1 MSSLYKYKNA
11 STSDMIESGNT
22 AISEYKA
29 SGQSLHVFTHNSS
42 SINDFSSSEIIP
54 AGYIMGYKIL
64 DNPITSQYIMIAP
77 ATQKASWNGDNNGTY
92 NISIPEWANHM
103 KFNIVTQ
110 NGSNG
115 SNAGVITV
123 AGQTFPG
130 TPGTPGIP
138 GSPGIPGIPGFFPPI
153 PGTPAIPG
161 IPGTPPIPLWGP
173 TPVPPNTV
181 QICYPTLPYQYF
193 DVANA
198 TMVTVPGGQDC
209 YNVGYTGGKGGS
221 GISQMLNTEGIYEFS
236 TSEKT
241 ISVELNSNQT
251 VLKSSTDNNTMAT
264 WTANKGNDGNNASPA
279 SGLTPPLTINSNIN
293 DFYTFGSNGNSGNNG
308 TISKSGNA
316 GATVSTTASNNIG
329 DLSARGYG
337 VMVYFFTT

>member
-130 TPGTPGIP
+130 
-138 GSPGIPGIPGFFPPI
+138 
-153 PGTPAIPG
+153 

-264 WTANKGNDGNNASPA
+264 WTATKGNDGNNASPA
-279 SGLTPPLTINSNIN
+279 SPLTPPLSMGSNFN
-293 DFYTFGSNGNSGNNG
+293 EFYTLGSNGNSGNNG

-316 GATVSTTASNNIG
+316 GATVSTTTSNNVG
-329 DLSARGYG
+329 DQSQRGHG

>member
-1 MSSLYKYKNA
+1 MSNLFKYKNA
-11 STSDMIESGNT
+11 STSDMIEYGNT

-29 SGQSLHVFTHNSS
+29 VGQSLQVFTYNSS
-42 SINDFSSSEIIP
+42 SVNDFSSSEIIP
-54 AGYIMGYKIL
+54 AGYIIGYKIL

-77 ATQKASWNGDNNGTY
+77 TTQKASWNSDNNGTY

-103 KFNIVTQ
+103 KFNIVTE

-115 SNAGVITV
+115 SNAGVLTV
-123 AGQTFPG
+123 DGQTV
-130 TPGTPGIP
+130 PGIP
-138 GSPGIPGIPGFFPPI
+138 A
-153 PGTPAIPG
+153 TPAIPMPWPFPN
-161 IPGTPPIPLWGP
+161 IPATPGTPPIPLWGP

-181 QICYPTLPYQYF
+181 QICYSTLPYQYF
-193 DVANA
+193 DSMNA
-198 TMVTVPGGQDC
+198 TVVTVPGATVC
-209 YNVGYTGGKGGS
+209 ENVGYTGGYGGD

-264 WTANKGNDGNNASPA
+264 WTANKGNDGNDATPA
-279 SGLTPPLTINSNIN
+279 MALNPPVTINSKIN
-293 DFYTFGSNGNSGNNG
+293 DFYTVGGNGNNGNNG

-316 GATVSTTASNNIG
+316 GPTVSTTASNNIG

>member
-1 MSSLYKYKNA
+1 
-11 STSDMIESGNT
+11 MIESGNT
-22 AISEYKA
+22 SINEYKV
-29 SGQSLHVFTHNSS
+29 SGQPLQIFTYNSS
-42 SINDFSSSEIIP
+42 SVNDLSSSEIIP
-54 AGYIMGYKIL
+54 AGYIIGYKIL

-77 ATQKASWNGDNNGTY
+77 TTQKASWNGDNNGTY

-115 SNAGVITV
+115 SNAGIYTV
-123 AGQTFPG
+123 AGQSIPG
-130 TPGTPGIP
+130 TPGTP
-138 GSPGIPGIPGFFPPI
+138 PI
-153 PGTPAIPG
+153 PVPFLPPIPG

-181 QICYPTLPYQYF
+181 QICYTTLPYQYL
-193 DVANA
+193 DDMNA
-198 TMVTVPGGQDC
+198 TLVTVPGVTEC
-209 YNVGYTGGKGGS
+209 ENVGYTGGYGGN
-221 GISQMLNTEGIYEFS
+221 GISQMLNTGGIYEFS

-279 SGLTPPLTINSNIN
+279 SGLNPPLTINSKIN
-293 DFYTFGSNGNSGNNG
+293 DFYTVGGNGNNGNNG

-316 GATVSTTASNNIG
+316 GPTVSTTASNNIG

>member
-1 MSSLYKYKNA
+1 MSNHFKYKNA

-22 AISEYKA
+22 SINDYKV
-29 SGQSLHVFTHNSS
+29 SGQPLQIFTYNSS
-42 SINDFSSSEIIP
+42 SVNDLSSSEIIP
-54 AGYIMGYKIL
+54 AGYIIGYKIL

-77 ATQKASWNGDNNGTY
+77 TTQKASWNSDNNGTY

-103 KFNIVTQ
+103 KFNIVTE

-115 SNAGVITV
+115 SNAGIYTV
-123 AGQTFPG
+123 PG
-130 TPGTPGIP
+130 ATIP
-138 GSPGIPGIPGFFPPI
+138 GATIPGIPGLYPPTPLYPPTDLWPPTPI
-153 PGTPAIPG
+153 PPS
-161 IPGTPPIPLWGP
+161 
-173 TPVPPNTV
+173 TV
-181 QICYPTLPYQYF
+181 QICYTTPPYQYL
-193 DVANA
+193 DDMNA
-198 TMVTVPGGQDC
+198 TMVTVPGITEC
-209 YNVGYTGGKGGS
+209 ENVGYTGGYGGD

-264 WTANKGNDGNNASPA
+264 WTANKGKDGNNASPA
-279 SGLTPPLTINSNIN
+279 SGLTPPLSINSNIN
-293 DFYTFGSNGNSGNNG
+293 DFYTVGSNGNNGNNG

-316 GATVSTTASNNIG
+316 GPTVSTTASNNIG